1 MGDTQTLHREYII
14 EATDLRKTFGGVVA
28 LGGASLAVR
37 PGTVHALVGENGAG
51 KSTALGAIAGRL
63 HVDSG
68 SISIAGH
75 DMTRTTP
82 AAARSL
88 GLAAIYQELTIIP
101 GMTACAN
108 LFLGHT
114 PVRGGF
120 LEQST
125 MRARY
130 RDLCARV
137 GISIPPEA
145 RAGD

>member
-37 PGTVHALVGENGAG
+37 PGTIHALVGENGAG

-63 HVDSG
+63 QVDSG

-75 DMTRTTP
+75 DTTRITP
-82 AAARSL
+82 RAAQAL
-88 GLAAIYQELTIIP
+88 GVAAIYQELSIIP
-101 GMTACAN
+101 ALSACAN
-108 LFLGHT
+108 VYLGHT

-120 LEQST
+120 VEQAT
-125 MRARY
+125 IQRRFK
-130 RDLCARV
+130 
-137 GISIPPEA
+137 
-145 RAGD
+145 